1 MGTKQQKN
9 PQERAVAAPGSREL
23 VFILEGG
30 IHFAKIFLILL
41 KDVSFNKK
49 NVIMLNSIHL
59 NTREYPWRHH

>member
-9 PQERAVAAPGSREL
+9 PHERAVAAPGSREL

-49 NVIMLNSIHL
+49 KMLLCYIVF
-59 NTREYPWRHH
+59 T